1 MNDLTNATYPAD
13 ADSAPPKSGGVPRP
27 PDSDGA
33 LREAGDADVTPAS
46 REKPVPPPGSFG
58 AGNAP
63 INMTM
68 VGVIGFLFAA
78 VYATTFARFL
88 VPRWIHDPAAQ
99 HGWLIIPIAAIVT
112 YAMHEKLGRIVV
124 RSNPGGLYVMGIGLL
139 LHLFEKA
146 MDLNGPS
153 PLSIPIFIAGAV
165 WYFLGTEFLRV
176 LAFPIAY
183 LLFMIPIPGGF
194 TEVVSFPLRLLATS
208 GSKHLGQFFG
218 VDVYGAGMNLEFN
231 QPRGYEHIMLEV
243 ADPCSG
249 LHSLMAIKALH
260 AITAYLTR
268 LRIGWKW
275 VLFMCAIPIA
285 LAANLTRITGIILI
299 GAYIDKKFAETI
311 FHHWSSPVLFVIA
324 FAILISI
331 GRTMEWATGAN
342 KDPKLKAEQEEKTQ
356 GLPEMFRP

>member
-1 MNDLTNATYPAD
+1 MNDPTNTTLTEGAAD
-13 ADSAPPKSGGVPRP
+13 PLPKPIPVPPTESEAQPKAVIPESGEEAAKPLLP
-27 PDSDGA
+27 P
-33 LREAGDADVTPAS
+33 
-46 REKPVPPPGSFG
+46 PPPGSLA

-63 INMTM
+63 LNIPMLIA
-68 VGVIGFLFAA
+68 VGVLFVA
-78 VYATTFARFL
+78 VYATTFAKFL
-88 VPRWIHDPAAQ
+88 IPRWITDPAAQ
-99 HGWLIIPIAAIVT
+99 HGWLVIPIALGVT
-112 YAMHEKLGRIVV
+112 YMIREKLVRIPVK
-124 RSNPGGLYVMGIGLL
+124 SHPGGLFVIGFALL

-153 PLSIPIFIAGAV
+153 PLSIPIFVAGAV
-165 WYFLGTEFLRV
+165 WHFLGTQLLRE

-183 LLFMIPIPGGF
+183 LTFMIPIPGGF

-208 GSKHLGQFFG
+208 GSKAIAHFFG

-268 LRIGWKW
+268 LKIGWKW

-285 LAANLTRITGIILI
+285 LAANLTRISLIILI
-299 GAYIDKKFAETI
+299 GAYWDKKFAETV
-311 FHHWSSPVLFVIA
+311 FHEYSSPVLFVIA

-331 GRTMEWATGAN
+331 GRFMEWRRARMPRT
-342 KDPKLKAEQEEKTQ
+342 KPRKRKH
-356 GLPEMFRP
+356 RR